1 MIKVKNI
8 SKIYKDKSSEQEI
21 FSDLSIDFKAS
32 TSYSIVGPSGSGK
45 TTFLNLISGLDAFD
59 NGSITIKGTELST
72 ADPEAKSKLRKGL
85 FGFAYQFHYLLDN
98 LTVFENCLASC
109 FGKNNRSIQKILKDL
124 EIAHIKDKFPSNIS
138 GGERQMLAIGCALIN
153 SPKLIILDEPTT
165 GLSPQLSKEVA
176 DSIKT
181 ILNDGTSVAWVVE
194 ENPKDVLEIAEWVN
208 VMDGG
213 EIRLSDDAKT
223 ILNSKD
229 FKKLFLGI

>member
-59 NGSITIKGTELST
+59 NGSITIKGAELST

-138 GGERQMLAIGCALIN
+138 GGERQRASIARALAAK
-153 SPKLIILDEPTT
+153 PKILILDEPT
-165 GLSPQLSKEVA
+165 GNLDQANS
-176 DSIKT
+176 SIIQDF
-181 ILNDGTSVAWVVE
+181 ILNYASKNRSLVIYATHDISFA
-194 ENPKDVLEIAEWVN
+194 KRADKMLKI
-208 VMDGG
+208 
-213 EIRLSDDAKT
+213 SDKG
-223 ILNSKD
+223 LV
-229 FKKLFLGI
+229 